1 MSENTVIFIPAR
13 LASTRL
19 PNKPLMNLGGVPMI
33 LRVWEQALK
42 SEIGEVFV
50 ASDNKE
56 IEDVVVRAG
65 GKHVLTSKQ
74 HSTGTDRIA
83 EALEKV
89 DPRSSFKRIINLQG
103 DLPNICPANLSRVS
117 SLLDDSK
124 VDIGTLV
131 TYASAGDLNDPNAV
145 KVAASIDESTKIGR
159 ALYFSRNII
168 PANIG
173 KHYYHIGVYSYR
185 PRSLKAFVLSNAS
198 ILEKREKLE
207 QLRALENGMNI
218 SVAFV
223 ENKPIGVDTYEDF
236 ENAVNYFNA

>member
-1 MSENTVIFIPAR
+1 MAENTVIFIPAR

-19 PNKPLMNLGGVPMI
+19 PNKPLKNLGGIPMI
-33 LRVWEQALK
+33 LRVWEQALR
-42 SEIGEVFV
+42 SEIGEGFV

-56 IEDVVVRAG
+56 IENVVVGAG
-65 GKHVLTSKQ
+65 GKHVLTSKH

-89 DPRSSFKRIINLQG
+89 DPDSSFKRIINLQG
-103 DLPNICPANLSRVS
+103 DLPNICPANLTKVS
-117 SLLDDSK
+117 DILDDSK

-131 TYASAGDLNDPNAV
+131 TYASADDLNNPNAV
-145 KVAASIDESTKIGR
+145 KVAASINKKTRIGR
-159 ALYFSRNII
+159 ALYFSRNIV
-168 PANIG
+168 PANKG

-185 PRSLKAFVLSNAS
+185 PRSLKTFVLSNAS

-236 ENAVNYFNA
+236 EKAEKYFNL